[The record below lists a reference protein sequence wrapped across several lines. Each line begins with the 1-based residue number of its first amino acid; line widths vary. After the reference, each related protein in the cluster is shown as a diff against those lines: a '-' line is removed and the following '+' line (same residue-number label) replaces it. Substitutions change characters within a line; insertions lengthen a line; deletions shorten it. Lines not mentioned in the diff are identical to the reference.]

1 MHESSSVAGVEYQVA
16 VCRRADGSAMEILVG
31 AGRYTGATRLPT
43 KSGMEIF
50 FPYLRFVPLAKLEY
64 LLGEPPY
71 NSARLEGLCDVVLL
85 FSDTKCS
92 ESCEEELQ
100 AKGIDGWE
108 AFRCQWPEGDPRLV
122 PFDEYDVGWQ
132 LTQELRR
139 LLGPEQPTKIVAAVL
154 NVVASDHPALLIHP
168 VVRAAALE
176 VFGHPVGMGPF
187 EIARAT
193 LLASG
198 FLRAAGATLP
208 GGQGRSVKFDMNMA
222 VARIAAIGAALEALR
237 NKGHKPTDQRS
248 WRKPSKLRIRVYA
261 ALAGIAEEEAKCQID
276 SAIRYRQKPLG
287 TRGKSLGLT
296 WCPPYSVPFQED
308 QFHCPTNFF
317 EIEWGLARWLRS
329 PRLGEIL
336 WLLSARPGE
345 AARRTDSARYFGGRT
360 DGAEIT
366 DDIARMMGWKDQNG
380 HPLSACEVALFVELF
395 VLKVRRGLLEADT
408 ETGAHF
414 AGETIVSDLVPAVVP
429 EDAFR
434 HLEAMSDEAMSVVRS
449 LLAEHELTDG
459 RLLTGGREA

>member
-1 MHESSSVAGVEYQVA
+1 
-16 VCRRADGSAMEILVG
+16 MEILVG
-31 AGRYTGATRLPT
+31 AGRYTGASRLPT

-50 FPYLRFVPLAKLEY
+50 FPYLRFVPWVKLEY
-64 LLGEPPY
+64 MLGEPPY
-71 NSARLEGLCDVVLL
+71 NADRLEGLCDVVLL
-85 FSDTKCS
+85 FSETKCGK
-92 ESCEEELQ
+92 SCRAKLQ
-100 AKGIDGWE
+100 GMSIDSWE
-108 AFRCQWPEGDPRLV
+108 AFRRQWPEGDPRRL
-122 PFDEYDVGWQ
+122 PFDEYDVGCQ
-132 LTQELRR
+132 LNQELRR
-139 LLGPEQPTKIVAAVL
+139 LLGPEQPTKIVVAVL
-154 NVVASDHPALLIHP
+154 DALARERPALLIHP
-168 VVRAAALE
+168 AVRAAALK
-176 VFGHPVGMGPF
+176 VLGHPVDMGPF

-193 LLASG
+193 LLASS
-198 FLRAAGATLP
+198 FLRAAGASPP
-208 GGQGRSVKFDMNMA
+208 GGQGRSVKFDMD
-222 VARIAAIGAALEALR
+222 VALARVAAIGAAIEALR
-237 NKGHKPTDQRS
+237 NKGHKTTDQRS

-287 TRGKSLGLT
+287 TRGKSLGLS

-308 QFHCPTNFF
+308 HFHCPTNFF
-317 EIEWGLARWLRS
+317 EIEWGLARWLQS

-380 HPLSACEVALFVELF
+380 HPLSACEVAMFVELF
-395 VLKVRRGLLEADT
+395 CLTARRELLEVKT

-414 AGETIVSDLVPAVVP
+414 VGETIVSDLVPAVVP

-434 HLEAMSDEAMSVVRS
+434 HLEAMSDEAMSVVKS
-449 LLAEHELTDG
+449 LLVEHKLAEG
-459 RLLTGGREA
+459 RRLTGVREG